1 MTEIKESKEFGDPRR
16 KLLQKAFVNKAS
28 RMYALEKKRMEGSLE
43 DLSETN
49 LARRSLE
56 LLSNSWLVLFDENEM
71 QAWEYDNYS
80 LHFDPDGTPNGLF
93 VKGEIIGRFLEKSQ
107 GEHKRTSLDKFD
119 DPLTLNS
126 NIMIEEI
133 TDTAEKEMFSTLLK
147 GLAEID
153 SGIQFKN

>member
-16 KLLQKAFVNKAS
+16 KLLQKAFVNKAC
-28 RMYALEKKRMEGSLE
+28 RMYALEEERTEGNLKS
-43 DLSETN
+43 LSETN

-80 LHFDPDGTPNGLF
+80 LYFDPDGTPNGLF